1 MRKHWLDNLRWTTV
15 IIVLIYHVFYF
26 YNAKGVFGGIGG
38 FYETQPQDAIMSLI
52 YPWIM
57 MLLFVV
63 AGMSSKYALEKCS
76 HKEFIKSRTRKL
88 LVPATIGLFVF
99 QWMTGYFNTQIAGV
113 SQGIADKIQTIP
125 TEARYIACALSG
137 TGPLWFIQ
145 DLWLFSLIL
154 ILIRLLKGDKIHS
167 AFGNLI
173 NNKANNWVGILIIV
187 LGGYFVVWGATQTN
201 ISYPEPNSGE
211 DLWNLYRPAEYFITF
226 LLGYFVFSHDKVIE
240 LAKRICLPMLAISLA
255 SGIVFAIRIYGLDDT
270 NPIVLKDWLTNIFA
284 WSTILSLIG
293 CFAKWTDKTS
303 RFAAYMAKSS
313 FGIYVMHYLVIAS
326 LGYMLKMYTQ
336 LPPLAIYAILLASV
350 LLISPA
356 LNELISR
363 IPFIR
368 WCVLGINKRK
378 HK

>member
-125 TEARYIACALSG
+125 AEARYIACALSG

-211 DLWNLYRPAEYFITF
+211 GLWNIYRPAEYFIT
-226 LLGYFVFSHDKVIE
+226 
-240 LAKRICLPMLAISLA
+240 
-255 SGIVFAIRIYGLDDT
+255 
-270 NPIVLKDWLTNIFA
+270 
-284 WSTILSLIG
+284 
-293 CFAKWTDKTS
+293 
-303 RFAAYMAKSS
+303 
-313 FGIYVMHYLVIAS
+313 
-326 LGYMLKMYTQ
+326 
-336 LPPLAIYAILLASV
+336 
-350 LLISPA
+350 
-356 LNELISR
+356 
-363 IPFIR
+363 
-368 WCVLGINKRK
+368 
-378 HK
+378 